1 MTEQFGD
8 LIKRLRIEKGLTIEE
23 LASKTGFS
31 SVQIRNIEANNN
43 KPRVF
48 NLKKLSEVLGCS
60 YEYLYDKAN
69 N

>member
-8 LIKRLRIEKGLTIEE
+8 LIKRLRIEKGLTIED

>member
-1 MTEQFGD
+1 MQEQFGD
-8 LIKRLRIEKGLTIEE
+8 LIKRLRTEKGLSIDE
-23 LASKTGFS
+23 LAEKSGFS
-31 SVQIRNIEANNN
+31 SVQIRNIENNIS

-60 YEYLYDKAN
+60 YEFLYDKLN

>member
-8 LIKRLRIEKGLTIEE
+8 LIKRLRTEKGLTIEE

>member
-8 LIKRLRIEKGLTIEE
+8 LIKRLRTEKGLTIEE

-31 SVQIRNIEANNN
+31 SIQIRNIEANKN

-60 YEYLYDKAN
+60 YEFLYDKLN

>member
-8 LIKRLRIEKGLTIEE
+8 LIKRLRTEKGLTIEE

-60 YEYLYDKAN
+60 YEFLYDKAN